1 MMFVVTLCLPEP
13 VTSVATSMLR
23 HLSQNLDFCVHFLWL
38 RREGAHP
45 DLYLLFQ
52 RYGVPPKMIV
62 DDSKDQTL
70 GVFKRK
76 VLEAGIHLKQTKLE
90 SPWKMAAERGTHEL
104 KRGSDRIMTKM
115 KSPKVLW
122 MDCLELESYI

>member
-1 MMFVVTLCLPEP
+1 MII
-13 VTSVATSMLR
+13 
-23 HLSQNLDFCVHFLWL
+23 
-38 RREGAHP
+38 EG
-45 DLYLLFQ
+45 L
-52 RYGVPPKMIV
+52 KEN
-62 DDSKDQTL
+62 TL

-122 MDCLELESYI
+122 DYFLELEAYIQSNTALSIFELVGMTPETKMSGKTSDITSFCEFGWYQWVYFRDTSVTFLG